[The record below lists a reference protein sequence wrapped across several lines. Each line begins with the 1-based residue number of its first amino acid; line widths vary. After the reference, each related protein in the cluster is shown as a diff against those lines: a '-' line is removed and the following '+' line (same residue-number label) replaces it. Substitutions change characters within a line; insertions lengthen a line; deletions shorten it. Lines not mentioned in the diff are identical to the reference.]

1 MTFQEQCMK
10 LVFPKLIEGTN
21 AANRKAEHAEAKADA
36 LASEVAQLQAKVQE
50 LEQANAELQEYGRD
64 LVNDLLDRVNALE
77 AKAAE
82 KKTRKPRA
90 KKQDP
95 VQSVEEAAKRA
106 AVDKAMDAVLEDA
119 ARRESMPEPGTYQT
133 AGTTGRAGVYG
144 TAGETKTAG
153 VSGTADLPPDMQGL
167 F

>member
-21 AANRKAEHAEAKADA
+21 AANRKAEHAGAKTGA

-50 LEQANAELQEYGRD
+50 MEIQLADAI
-64 LVNDLLDRVNALE
+64 DRVNALE

-90 KKQDP
+90 KKQADP
-95 VQSVEEAAKRA
+95 VQMVEQAAQA
-106 AVDKAMDAVLEDA
+106 AIVETPEQAMNE
-119 ARRESMPEPGTYQT
+119 
-133 AGTTGRAGVYG
+133 
-144 TAGETKTAG
+144 
-153 VSGTADLPPDMQGL
+153 LP